1 MITDPSRLLVGFTF
15 TPDFL
20 QPRDRCYVTGCPS
33 DAVVGRRHRLYG
45 CVDAC
50 QRHDPEY
57 VGYARPFHEIVAPAP
72 AQRAVEATS
81 QSSTPMSKDALIA
94 AMFATLVKLVNSD
107 DSKPDGGTK
116 AKLARPKPTKPS
128 GGVALQVGR

>member
-1 MITDPSRLLVGFTF
+1 
-15 TPDFL
+15 
-20 QPRDRCYVTGCPS
+20 
-33 DAVVGRRHRLYG
+33 
-45 CVDAC
+45 
-50 QRHDPEY
+50 
-57 VGYARPFHEIVAPAP
+57 
-72 AQRAVEATS
+72 
-81 QSSTPMSKDALIA
+81 MSKDALIA